1 MTVGIQP
8 PLGSGPQ
15 LIDGV
20 WVNGVAQG
28 QNFSSISGVVAAG
41 SAQSGATQLAGQNM
55 LVEVDTSTAS
65 TGLGVAL
72 PFAFPGSMLML
83 YNNTA
88 NNCTIYPS
96 IANNSVTAAQDTI
109 NNTTSLS
116 LNSHTSRIVY
126 CAKVGVWAGQ

>member
-8 PLGSGPQ
+8 PPGTGPQ

-20 WVNGVAQG
+20 WVNGIAQG
-28 QNFSSISGVVAAG
+28 VNFSSISGVVAAG

-55 LVEVDTSTAS
+55 LVEIDTSTAS

-72 PFAFPGSMLML
+72 PFAYAGSCLMF

-96 IANNSVTAAQDTI
+96 IANNPITAAQDTI
-109 NNTTSLS
+109 DNTTSLS
-116 LNSHTSRIVY
+116 LNAHTSRIVW
-126 CAKVGVWAGQ
+126 CAKTGVWAGQ